1 MAMFGSSIKEDF
13 EIENKK
19 AVYDAESSTSMGSSM
34 KEELEIERQKEI
46 DDFEPMKHFA
56 DWKEKQYEAT

>member
-1 MAMFGSSIKEDF
+1 MAMFGSSIKEDY

-34 KEELEIERQKEI
+34 KEEFEIERQKEI

-56 DWKEKQYEAT
+56 D